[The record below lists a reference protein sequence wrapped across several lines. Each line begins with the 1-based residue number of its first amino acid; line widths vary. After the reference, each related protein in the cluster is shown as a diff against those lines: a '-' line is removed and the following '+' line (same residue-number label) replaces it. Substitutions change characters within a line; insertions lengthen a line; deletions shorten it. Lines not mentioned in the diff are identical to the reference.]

1 MQGTLRIAC
10 LALALAAVAGCA
22 GMFSA
27 GSTGLNEPSSQEM
40 RQALL
45 ALMDEQPDIFI
56 PEFKESLLHDAPVTV
71 KGLVHIGSWECD
83 PKLQSFEALF
93 TAPNITMYEVW
104 GRFRLDARGLWRAVP
119 LRVQKTTNHDIGEFW
134 RPHEVDAR

>member
-71 KGLVHIGSWECD
+71 KGFVWMRGACGGPCRCGSRRRRTTISGNSGGRMKSMRGE
-83 PKLQSFEALF
+83 KAFFL
-93 TAPNITMYEVW
+93 TNI
-104 GRFRLDARGLWRAVP
+104 RPSAR
-119 LRVQKTTNHDIGEFW
+119 
-134 RPHEVDAR
+134 